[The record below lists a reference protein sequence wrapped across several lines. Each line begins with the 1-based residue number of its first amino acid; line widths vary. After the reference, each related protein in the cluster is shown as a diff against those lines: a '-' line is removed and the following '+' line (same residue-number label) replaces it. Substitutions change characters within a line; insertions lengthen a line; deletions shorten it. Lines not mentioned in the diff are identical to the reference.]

1 MTPPISPPSAAKV
14 KPHTP
19 MIAQYLA
26 VKEAHPDSLLFYRM
40 GDFYEMFFEDAETGA
55 AALGI
60 TLTKRGKSDGDDI
73 PMCGVPV
80 HSVDSYL
87 SRLIAAGHRVAI
99 CEQVEDPE
107 TQKQRGGKGPLRR
120 EVIRILTPGTL
131 TEDDLLPPKAHN
143 YLAAL
148 GRSGNALALAW
159 ADMSTGDFA
168 VQEIAPDRM
177 ESLLAMLMPAELV
190 VPFDAEMPENIGGLG
205 LCLTEQAPSL
215 FDSAA
220 GQRALCGYF
229 GVASLDGFGQFT
241 RAMLAGAG
249 ALLGYIDLTQKG
261 NMPRLRPL
269 QAVVGSGYM
278 EIDQATRRSL
288 EITRTLSGETRGS
301 LLAAIDM
308 TVTAAGGRLLAARIG
323 APLSDPA
330 AIDSRL
336 DLVSWYL
343 GRPDLCDELRA
354 MMKGLPDID
363 RALSR
368 LSMGHGGPRDLLA
381 LAQALGTAS
390 EMVGTATSSPGIDA
404 PSELAALHEA
414 VMAPSSLVAELAPA
428 LADDPP
434 LLARD
439 GGFVRVGHDS
449 ALDELRAL
457 RDESRRL
464 IAALQQRYCDATGI
478 ASLKV
483 KHNNVLGYHV
493 DVRNTHAEK
502 LMQDDGFIHRQTTA
516 QTVRFT
522 TTELA
527 ELERDL
533 STAADRA
540 LAREL
545 EIFETLRAAVLDRA
559 EPVSA
564 AARALAALDVA
575 MASAAQ
581 AARRNFCRPEIRDDR
596 SFEVVRG
603 RHAVIEA
610 MLAAGESFI
619 PNDCQLGGEG
629 DIWLVTGPNM
639 AGKSTFLRQ
648 NAHIAIMA
656 QAGLFVPADSA
667 VIGVVDRLFS
677 RVGAADDLARGRS
690 TFMVEMVETAAILNR
705 ATDRSF
711 VILDEIGRGTA
722 TYDGLAIAW
731 AALEHLH
738 AVNGCRT
745 LFATHYHELTTL
757 RQDLDRLSCHS
768 MKVREWEG
776 EIIFLHQVIDGAAD
790 RSYGVHVA
798 RLAGLPAA
806 VIARAQTLLAEMESG
821 GHGVIDAGRLAAD
834 LPLFDRHL
842 QQAPASAAPAPA
854 ERALRDRLR
863 EVNPDMLAPR
873 DALEL
878 LYELRDLLGAD
889 AEGDR

>member
-1 MTPPISPPSAAKV
+1 MTPPISPPSDAKV

-55 AALGI
+55 AVLGI

-148 GRSGNALALAW
+148 GRSGTALALAW

-190 VPFDAEMPENIGGLG
+190 VPFDAEMPENISALG

-220 GQRALCGYF
+220 GQRALCGHY

-261 NMPRLRPL
+261 NMPRLQPL
-269 QAVVGSGYM
+269 QAVAGSGYM

-330 AIDSRL
+330 AINSRL

-390 EMVGTATSSPGIDA
+390 EMVGTATTSPGIDA

-545 EIFETLRAAVLDRA
+545 EIFETLRAAILDRA

-564 AARALAALDVA
+564 AARALAAIDVA

-581 AARRNFCRPEIRDDR
+581 AARQNFCRPEIRDDR
-596 SFEVVRG
+596 SFEVARG
-603 RHAVIEA
+603 RHPVIET
-610 MLAAGESFI
+610 MVAAGESFI
-619 PNDCQLGGEG
+619 PNDCQLGTEG

-667 VIGVVDRLFS
+667 AIGVIDRLFS

-757 RQDLDRLSCHS
+757 RQDLERLSCHS

-842 QQAPASAAPAPA
+842 QQAGPDVVQAPA
-854 ERALRDRLR
+854 EDALRDRLR

-878 LYELRDLLGAD
+878 LYELRDLLGPD